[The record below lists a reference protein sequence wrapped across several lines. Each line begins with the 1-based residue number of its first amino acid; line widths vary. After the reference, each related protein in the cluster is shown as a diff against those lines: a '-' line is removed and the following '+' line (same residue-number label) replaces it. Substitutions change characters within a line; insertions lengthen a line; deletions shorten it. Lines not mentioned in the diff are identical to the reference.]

1 MRIFLIGFMGSGKTH
16 WGKLL
21 SQKTGAPFFDLDKV
35 IVDEESKS
43 IAQIFQEKGEEYF
56 RYKEK
61 EVMEQIVDEHETIIL
76 SCGGGTPCFF
86 NNIDFMKDS
95 GTVVWLNTCIDTL
108 VERLLKEKNHR
119 PLIKNIDDKN
129 LKAFILKKLQDR
141 RLYYEQASIIV
152 AEESLTI
159 DSLSTLIQER
169 ITKQP

>member
-21 SQKTGAPFFDLDKV
+21 TQKTGAPFFDLDKV
-35 IVDEESKS
+35 IVDDEGKS
-43 IAQIFQEKGEEYF
+43 IAQIFLEKGEEYF

-61 EVMEQIVDEHETIIL
+61 EVMEQIVEEHENIIL

-86 NNIDFMKDS
+86 NNIDFMKDN
-95 GTVVWLNTCIDTL
+95 GTVIWLNTCIDTL
-108 VERLLKEKNHR
+108 VQRLLKEKSHR
-119 PLIKNIDDKN
+119 PLIKSIDDKD

-141 RLYYEQASIIV
+141 RLYYEQANIIV

-159 DSLSTLIQER
+159 DDLSDLIQDR
-169 ITKQP
+169 KTKQP